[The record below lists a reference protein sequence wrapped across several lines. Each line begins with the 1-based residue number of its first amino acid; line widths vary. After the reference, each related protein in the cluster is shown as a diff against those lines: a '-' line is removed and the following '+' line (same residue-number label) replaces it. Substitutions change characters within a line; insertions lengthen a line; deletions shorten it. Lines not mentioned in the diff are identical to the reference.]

1 MELIEILRQSPAA
14 FAAAAGLVGLMVGSF
29 LNVVIHRL
37 PRMMD
42 AELAADCAWLA
53 NPAAEPAAR
62 ARYNL
67 LTPRSAC
74 PACGMPIGAL
84 QNVPVVSWLVLRG
97 RCAGCRAPISVRY
110 PLVEAATSLLSAGV
124 AWRFGFGWEAAG
136 ALAVTWTLVALTGID
151 LDTQQLPDVLT
162 LPLTW
167 LGLLAAATL
176 GRGPGPLPV
185 DLHAAVFG
193 ATFGYLSL
201 WTVQAGYGLL
211 TGREGMGRGD
221 FKLLAALGAW
231 MGWRMLLPIVLLSSL
246 AGAVIGVGMI
256 LLRGHD
262 RRAPI
267 PYGPFLA
274 VAGWLAMMFA
284 PELVQPWWPLAR

>member
-14 FAAAAGLVGLMVGSF
+14 FAAVAGLLGLLVGSF

-42 AELAADCAWLA
+42 AALADECACLA
-53 NPAAEPAAR
+53 NPEAEPPAR
-62 ARYNL
+62 PRYNL

-74 PACGMPIGAL
+74 PGCGAAITAT
-84 QNVPVVSWLVLRG
+84 QNIPVFSWLLLRG

-110 PLVEAATSLLSAGV
+110 PIVEAATGALSAAV
-124 AWRFGFGWEAAG
+124 AWRFGWGWEAAG
-136 ALAVTWTLVALTGID
+136 GLAVTWTLIALSGID
-151 LDTQQLPDVLT
+151 FDTQQLPDVLT
-162 LPLTW
+162 LPLMW
-167 LGLLAAATL
+167 LGLLAAAIL

-185 DLHAAVFG
+185 DLASAVYGAA
-193 ATFGYLSL
+193 AGYLSL
-201 WTVQAGYGLL
+201 WSIYWGAKLL
-211 TGREGMGRGD
+211 TGREGMGYGD

-231 MGWRMLLPIVLLSSL
+231 LGWRMLLPIVLLSSL
-246 AGAVIGVGMI
+246 AGAAIGIALIM
-256 LLRGHD
+256 LRGHD
-262 RRAPI
+262 RRVPI

-274 VAGWLAMMFA
+274 IAGWLTMMFA